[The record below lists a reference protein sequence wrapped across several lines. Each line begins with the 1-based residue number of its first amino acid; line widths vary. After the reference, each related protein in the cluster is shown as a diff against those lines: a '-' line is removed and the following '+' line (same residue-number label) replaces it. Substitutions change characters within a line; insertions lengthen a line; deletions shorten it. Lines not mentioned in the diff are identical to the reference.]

1 MKKTR
6 LLGIWMDHSS
16 AHLMVLSDDQI
27 NTTIIES
34 TFTHQE
40 KEKISRK
47 GESHMHNKEQ
57 QQQNAFYKKLGNAIK
72 QYTDVLL
79 FGPTNAKVELLNTLK
94 EDHVFD
100 NIKINVIDS
109 DKLTENQQY
118 AFVNNYFENL
128 NRI

>member
-1 MKKTR
+1 MMTKS
-6 LLGIWMDHSS
+6 LGIFMDHANAQLIEFSTEP
-16 AHLMVLSDDQI
+16 LET
-27 NTTIIES
+27 TTIS
-34 TFTHQE
+34 SDFTHE
-40 KEKISRK
+40 EKIDTLANS
-47 GESHMHNKEQ
+47 EYTMHNKEQ
-57 QQQNAFYKKLGNAIK
+57 QQQNAFYKKLGNVIK

-79 FGPTNAKVELLNTLK
+79 FGPTNAKVELLNMLK